1 MGACRA
7 NACSGAQAAPSRS
20 HTTPTQ
26 PPQQAPHR
34 RTNLAFRAS
43 TRLTLGLVC
52 LACTWACQAQPAGVA
67 TSGVRQ
73 HLPSGRPAPVSGR
86 IGDEPATAAPPA
98 VSTATQVPAPADFH
112 DPGLPATQPAAVQAA
127 AGARLASEAGTREVP
142 APLPMSGSGA
152 ARPAARLPVA
162 SGQGAARPA
171 LRVRTAAPVASQA
184 KRGHAPTL
192 SAPPD
197 HGQAHGQH
205 KSAPRSLGQQPERM
219 PEHKLADKAANEAA
233 NKSAHKAAN
242 KSTNKAASKATHVD
256 RTPGHPKR
264 QKTAGHAHDDA
275 AQAASRPARK
285 RAKGRVHE
293 QLGAVPLAADKA
305 ARKTAIKAGPRA
317 GHPAGQQAQQGG
329 PRHVK
334 GTQGRAK
341 GPHALPAQ
349 IGARQVGPVS
359 PSRHQRRTKR

>member
-1 MGACRA
+1 MTACRA
-7 NACSGAQAAPSRS
+7 NACSGAQAAP
-20 HTTPTQ
+20 TQPPTQ
-26 PPQQAPHR
+26 PPQQAPNR

-184 KRGHAPTL
+184 KRGH
-192 SAPPD
+192 
-197 HGQAHGQH
+197 
-205 KSAPRSLGQQPERM
+205 RSLGQLPERT
-219 PEHKLADKAANEAA
+219 PEHKLADKAGNKAA
-233 NKSAHKAAN
+233 NKSAHK
-242 KSTNKAASKATHVD
+242 STSKATHVD
-256 RTPGHPKR
+256 RTPGHAKR

-293 QLGAVPLAADKA
+293 QLGAEPQAAHKA
-305 ARKTAIKAGPRA
+305 ASKAGQRA
-317 GHPAGQQAQQGG
+317 GHQAGQQTQQGG
-329 PRHVK
+329 SRHVK
-334 GTQGRAK
+334 GTQGTQRDVARR
-341 GPHALPAQ
+341 GASLVRPVQ
-349 IGARQVGPVS
+349 TSARQ
-359 PSRHQRRTKR
+359 RRARVAVPTATPAATPRRKAKAA